1 MKWNNIVLK
10 RGITDAMDLWDWR
23 GQVEQGKVEEARKN
37 GSITMH
43 NQNGDAIARWD
54 FVDVWPSKITGP
66 TYNATNNEIGI
77 EEMELVHT
85 GYKRVKA

>member
-1 MKWNNIVLK
+1 L
-10 RGITDAMDLWDWR
+10 
-23 GQVEQGKVEEARKN
+23 GKVEEARKN

-43 NQNGDAIARWD
+43 NQNGEAVARCD